1 MCIFSSLGVSLWT
14 DRCPANAPLLCIQGR
29 WGPTP
34 VAIIS
39 PVFPHAGW
47 PEWPPQPE
55 NPFDPF
61 ILPEPPSF
69 PNTSTFPAWLSD
81 DVQAKLAGSPIKTLA
96 SEVPSVTKKKTSA
109 DSTIKV
115 NRRNTQTRRTTEDR
129 RKKDV
134 EVPVERRQSDR
145 RKVQRRRQIDPTTC
159 ERDYTNDEIEFMHA
173 LDEYKRSK
181 PRLSQGF
188 QYCSARRVAD
198 ERLRRIWDFPTLFA
212 RNWRRTGLV
221 RFSCRVSVQDGIL
234 YGQIGKL
241 STLVIAT
248 RIWR

>member
-1 MCIFSSLGVSLWT
+1 M
-14 DRCPANAPLLCIQGR
+14 
-29 WGPTP
+29 
-34 VAIIS
+34 AIIS

-173 LDEYKRSK
+173 LDEYKRASG
-181 PRLSQGF
+181 RM
-188 QYCSARRVAD
+188 
-198 ERLRRIWDFPTLFA
+198 FPTCSEILEVV
-212 RNWRRTGLV
+212 RNLGYQK
-221 RFSCRVSVQDGIL
+221 VSSIVQPDVSLTSVSDEFGTSQPSSL
-234 YGQIGKL
+234 EIGD
-241 STLVIAT
+241 VPG
-248 RIWR
+248 